1 VKTQFD
7 TQGIVL
13 SSLYLVHIIIVFVVV
28 GTKKELF

>member
-13 SSLYLVHIIIVFVVV
+13 SSLYLVNIIIVFVVV